1 MSKESIDAVLNAPHI
16 ATAKVFTC
24 ESLSGL
30 CVLQGAIGYE
40 VGTKDRLYIRITE
53 SDGKGKFN
61 TSWWALADI
70 ERALAKVPEKDA
82 FKAPALAPVFA
93 GRSVNTMY
101 FVISALLS
109 IAMLRRADSVENGYV
124 RNTPVELLQELQA
137 LIDAATD
144 LLPPAIDQGV
154 GPMVVTIPATT
165 KTPKAAKKSSKKAA
179 APATT

>member
-30 CVLQGAIGYE
+30 CTLHAAIGYQA
-40 VGTKDRLYIRITE
+40 KDRLFIRITE
-53 SDGKGKFN
+53 SDGMGKFN
-61 TSWWALADI
+61 TSWWSLAEI
-70 ERALAKVPEKDA
+70 ELALAKVPVDDA

-109 IAMLRRADSVENGYV
+109 IGLLRRADPVENGYV
-124 RNTPVELLQELQA
+124 RNTPAEILSELEA
-137 LIDAATD
+137 LIQAGTD
-144 LLPPAIDQGV
+144 LLPPAMDSGAA
-154 GPMVVTIPATT
+154 PMVVTIPKA
-165 KTPKAAKKSSKKAA
+165 PKSAKKSGRPVGSGTNA
-179 APATT
+179 

>member
-30 CVLQGAIGYE
+30 CTLTAAIGYE

-53 SDGKGKFN
+53 SNGMGKFN
-61 TSWWALADI
+61 ACWWSLAEIEAALS
-70 ERALAKVPEKDA
+70 KVPEQEA

-93 GRSVNTMY
+93 GRSVNSLY

-109 IAMLRRADSVENGYV
+109 IGLLRRADPVENGYV
-124 RNTPVELLQELQA
+124 RNVPAELLQELQA
-137 LIDAATD
+137 LIQAGTD
-144 LLPPAIDQGV
+144 LLPPAMDDKPAHI
-154 GPMVVTIPATT
+154 VV
-165 KTPKAAKKSSKKAA
+165 KVPKSPKKPA
-179 APATT
+179 APVTA